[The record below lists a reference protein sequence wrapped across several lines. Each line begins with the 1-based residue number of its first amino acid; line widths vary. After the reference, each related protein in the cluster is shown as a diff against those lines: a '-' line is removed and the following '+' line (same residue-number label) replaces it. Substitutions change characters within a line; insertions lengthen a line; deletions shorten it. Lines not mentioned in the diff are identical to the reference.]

1 MPHYLTTLIRLYR
14 NRTEPESLV
23 ILSRHVWHVALALAS
38 LSAAMSIVLGVVV
51 WLQHPQSSSVSVVT
65 NKDGFRK
72 TVIADIAGEYMKR
85 IAREQELP
93 PVRLVTDPSVVR
105 K

>member
-1 MPHYLTTLIRLYR
+1 MPHYFTTLIRLYR

-23 ILSRHVWHVALALAS
+23 VLSRHVWHVALIMAS
-38 LSAAMSIVLGVVV
+38 LSAAASIVLGVVV
-51 WLQHPQSSSVSVVT
+51 WLQHPQSSGVSVVT
-65 NKDGFRK
+65 NRDGLNK
-72 TVIADIAGEYMKR
+72 TVIAEIAGEYMKR

-93 PVRLVTDPSVVR
+93 PVREVLDPSVVR

>member
-1 MPHYLTTLIRLYR
+1 MPRYFTTLIRLYR

-23 ILSRHVWHVALALAS
+23 VLSRHVWHVALAAASVSALAS
-38 LSAAMSIVLGVVV
+38 VAVGIVV
-51 WLQHPQSSSVSVVT
+51 WLQHPQSSGVSVVT
-65 NKDGFRK
+65 SKDGLNK
-72 TVIADIAGEYMKR
+72 ATIVDLAGEYMKR

-93 PVRLVTDPSVVR
+93 ALRSVADPSVVR